1 MLQWSGDM
9 ETLLLTP
16 QHKTELESMKSGSLS
31 RCTAVSL
38 SVFLHHF
45 LKR

>member
-1 MLQWSGDM
+1 MLQWPGDK

-16 QHKTELESMKSGSLS
+16 RHKTELESMKSGSLS
-31 RCTAVSL
+31 WCTAVSF